1 MAIDGTWNLKMQTP
15 MGERPMTVRLAEAG
29 AVLTGALVGTAGESP
44 LTGGSIDGAK
54 VAWSAMFSS
63 AMGEMKLD
71 FAGAVDGD
79 AISGTVQFGS
89 FGSGT
94 FSGAKG

>member
-15 MGERPMTVRLAEAG
+15 MGERPMTMRLAADG
-29 AVLTGALVGTAGESP
+29 AALSGALVGAAGESP
-44 LTGGSIDGAK
+44 ITGGSVDGAK
-54 VAWSAMFSS
+54 VTWSTMFTG

-71 FAGAVDGD
+71 FAGTLDGE
-79 AISGTVQFGS
+79 AISGTVQFGA

-94 FSGAKG
+94 FSGTKG